1 MNQAVHKVVL
11 WLLYFEETWATDW
24 ILKKL
29 IDQRVHNAK
38 CASVKWRMEEKIWR
52 LTEEGNAAAKKAM
65 NISIE
70 GNILLYLQLVV
81 TYLAR

>member
-1 MNQAVHKVVL
+1 MNQAVHKVVP
-11 WLLYFEETWATDW
+11 WLLHFEETWATDW

-29 IDQRVHNAK
+29 INQQVHDAK
-38 CASVKWRMEEKIWR
+38 RASVKRRMEEKISW

-70 GNILLYLQLVV
+70 GNILLYL
-81 TYLAR
+81 